1 MLLRFL
7 ALVAAATAF
16 SPSPRLGGVSRC
28 VRGASNVQCIFQS
41 EEERAARARE
51 SRAKALSGARL
62 IGFTGGAVAGRQVW
76 SELKAEGLVED
87 QPLKDALDGL
97 DLPEIDT
104 SALSGGDLSSLKPD
118 LSSLKL
124 PELPSEAPSFSA
136 PKFEAPDFSS
146 LKAPELPSFEK
157 PDLSSFS
164 APDFSSLKAPELPAF
179 EKPDLSGFKAPDFS
193 GIKAPD
199 FSGLKAPDLS
209 GFKAPELPS
218 FEMPSAPEMPSFD
231 MSAALGVAPAFAA
244 DDASFPTT
252 QTLAKV
258 SSKYDAILNKVNENS
273 FFDDMPTP
281 PSPAEIL
288 SKVPDIKPEAPSFA
302 KPDFAK
308 PDMPKFEAPKFDA
321 PKFDAPEMPSFSKP
335 DLPSFS

>member
-1 MLLRFL
+1 MVRAQFPRLL

-28 VRGASNVQCIFQS
+28 ARGASNVQCIFQS

-51 SRAKALSGARL
+51 SRDKALSGARL

-146 LKAPELPSFEK
+146 LKAPELPAFEK

-164 APDFSSLKAPELPAF
+164 APECLRRRCQIA
-179 EKPDLSGFKAPDFS
+179 
-193 GIKAPD
+193 
-199 FSGLKAPDLS
+199 
-209 GFKAPELPS
+209 
-218 FEMPSAPEMPSFD
+218 
-231 MSAALGVAPAFAA
+231 
-244 DDASFPTT
+244 
-252 QTLAKV
+252 
-258 SSKYDAILNKVNENS
+258 
-273 FFDDMPTP
+273 
-281 PSPAEIL
+281 
-288 SKVPDIKPEAPSFA
+288 
-302 KPDFAK
+302 
-308 PDMPKFEAPKFDA
+308 
-321 PKFDAPEMPSFSKP
+321 
-335 DLPSFS
+335 